1 MCYMLSHQN
10 KSKKTLEENNCDIY
24 KGEEYIF
31 IYYYSE
37 KYILEYIFKNS
48 YKSIRK
54 DIQYNT
60 KDGKI
65 QWESEE

>member
-1 MCYMLSHQN
+1 MLSHQN

-37 KYILEYIFKNS
+37 KYILEYILKTHTN
-48 YKSIRK
+48 
-54 DIQYNT
+54 Q
-60 KDGKI
+60 
-65 QWESEE
+65 